1 MFLRCI
7 TYTTKTTIINNIS
20 KNVQKNLSVRTMPV
34 RIHGDDLQLYD
45 QQFAFIV
52 HAFQKLSQRT
62 GARNPAFL
70 KNVGVFGPGIV
81 QASAELKSQW
91 MAERLKHQNQP
102 QSRDTRR
109 AALWRNPPG
118 FQLAEFQF
126 CSGTMIDTIW
136 L

>member
-1 MFLRCI
+1 MGMIC
-7 TYTTKTTIINNIS
+7 N
-20 KNVQKNLSVRTMPV
+20 
-34 RIHGDDLQLYD
+34 YD

-52 HAFQKLSQRT
+52 HAFQKLSQCT

-109 AALWRNPPG
+109 LYGEIHRD
-118 FQLAEFQF
+118 
-126 CSGTMIDTIW
+126 SSW
-136 L
+136 LSSSSVVGPW